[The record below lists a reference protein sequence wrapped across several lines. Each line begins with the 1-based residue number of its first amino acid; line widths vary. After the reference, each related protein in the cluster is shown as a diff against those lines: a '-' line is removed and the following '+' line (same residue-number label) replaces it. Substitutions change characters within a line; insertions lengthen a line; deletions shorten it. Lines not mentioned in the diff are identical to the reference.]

1 MEEISSSGGKHYS
14 CLLHFFRLNAVNESD
29 HIWDQMNAPGQ
40 TLTFSPEIEWSELL
54 CVSFPSLFAPLLF
67 LWCVQLIVKNGKSR
81 KEKEKKERKKYKPT
95 LNWQGSNSRLSV
107 SCHGLKPPLPPF
119 PPLSPLPPLPPPLLH
134 LRQLRFF
141 GREEKFGQS
150 QFLKKFPCFFYL
162 FEERYF
168 LF

>member
-95 LNWQGSNSRLSV
+95 LNWQGSNSHLSA
-107 SCHGLKPPLPPF
+107 SCHGLQPP
-119 PPLSPLPPLPPPLLH
+119 PPPLH
-134 LRQLRFF
+134 LGQLRFF
-141 GREEKFGQS
+141 GQEEKFGQS
-150 QFLKKFPCFFYL
+150 QFLKKFPCLFYH

>member
-1 MEEISSSGGKHYS
+1 MEEISSSGRKPYS

-40 TLTFSPEIEWSELL
+40 TLTFNPEIEWSELL
-54 CVSFPSLFAPLLF
+54 CVSFPRLFAPLLF
-67 LWCVQLIVKNGKSR
+67 LWCVRLIVKNGKSR

-95 LNWQGSNSRLSV
+95 LNWQGSNSHLSA
-107 SCHGLKPPLPPF
+107 SCHGLQPPPP
-119 PPLSPLPPLPPPLLH
+119 PPPPLH
-134 LRQLRFF
+134 LGQLRFF
-141 GREEKFGQS
+141 GQEEKFGQS
-150 QFLKKFPCFFYL
+150 QFLKKFPCLFYH